1 MSAEFRREYLLRLPL
16 PLAQLYSRAYNAKDA
31 RGRHDNAFYLCEALV
46 KLAAAPLI
54 ACYLDEAEQ
63 GAPRSEALDRLLAQL
78 ALPSLGQWLAMLRE
92 LARHFGGRPDAAAH
106 PLGQVWGRIN
116 GSRTDLPG
124 LLALYRR
131 IKNGVDGAA
140 AGDQSC
146 SPLQAFD
153 ALVQYRNGVFG
164 HGGPRFP
171 SFYEREMGPLLFPAV
186 NDLLAE
192 GTLDVLGPRG
202 GRLVQLTELRTLEDG
217 RVEVGLRELTGLQG
231 ERLPPLT
238 LTAEQAAALAP
249 GRTAVL
255 WPGRPLPLRL
265 DPLLTYREGE
275 LSEEVLFFNRDRNS
289 KQVEYLS
296 YTTGRTERD
305 KAMAPALA
313 ALLSRVVGR
322 AVGEDQLRA
331 LAEQSAAETPSV
343 EALFADAAPA
353 AQTVGDYEVLGELGR
368 GGMGVVYLARQTS
381 LGRLVALKML
391 PADLAGDE
399 VALARFRREVRA
411 LARCDHPHIVKVLAS
426 GALPDGRLYYAME
439 YVPGCDLEQVWR
451 ELSGP
456 AAKGGA
462 SDLGGATLARA
473 VRSASQKARDQAV
486 SRAGRPSAPGGE
498 PIAAAPLPP
507 LPEPPPLPDDPGGYA
522 RRVAALVRD
531 AALALQAV
539 HDQGLVHRDVKPSNL
554 MLTAD
559 GSRLVLMDFGL
570 AKGQSLTLSASRSGG
585 LLGTLRYA
593 APEQLAAAN
602 MKVGPAAD
610 VRGLGVTLWE
620 MLTRRRL
627 FAEAEDEGALTAL
640 VLAGDVPRLR
650 RVDPSLDRDLEA
662 IVARATERAA
672 ADRIPTAGRLAEY
685 LQLYLEGKPL
695 PIRPPGAVERA
706 GRWVRRQPAL
716 AALAALFVLSLL
728 AGTGVSTYFAFDSH
742 ANYVQARAWA
752 TDLRTEKA
760 KLEESLAKSLL
771 RPVGHEARPPRILD
785 PEIDALWE
793 LAGSSDRV
801 RVLFVGQ
808 ALRRPL
814 TARQLRNRADLAMH
828 AAVGLGPER
837 RRQAEQAL
845 LAALNDPAA
854 DPDVRADCV
863 VIGLALDDSEPPFA
877 EAASR
882 QAVEALGRTDDPIQ
896 LCLLADALAA
906 YAPRLP
912 RVDAA
917 RRAGAGVASLVRA
930 LDAPPKLAP
939 EAPDERAKD
948 EGNACLGL
956 VRFLG
961 PDEAAAVGRQV
972 ADAVGAENGETPV
985 LIAKARLLTALANRL
1000 GPETAAT
1007 AARKLV
1013 TAKESGSDDLFYDTD
1028 VLAALAALAPHLG
1041 PKQAAGAAAQIIRNM
1056 RVQLI
1061 RNMRVGPDVD
1071 RYRYY
1076 SLWSQAEAW
1085 ASLAPRLYPE
1095 EAAAQTEE
1103 VKGLILN
1110 ATRDRDADP
1119 ANAALALAALAPRL
1133 GPFEAS
1139 LRALPTAERL
1149 VGAAG
1154 ANDNARLSRV
1164 KAAALARL
1172 APFLAPEDATRLAE
1186 EAGRRIVTDM
1196 DHDVANHLAPH
1207 EFRDSTEVLAVL
1219 APWQRPD
1226 EAKRQAA
1233 EAAGLVL
1240 EGMDGSRNWDSEPAL
1255 PPLVPYLEPD
1265 EARRQASKA
1274 ARILMAADDQARVPP
1289 DQWDLFGK
1297 SLAAVAPLLGPE
1309 DASRTAALV
1318 VRDLQEQKNN
1328 SPLTIWDGQVAALAA
1343 LAPRIGRSDAAE
1355 DAGLIVELM
1364 GKTNHPY
1371 ALQPLPFA
1379 LAALL
1384 VQSAPR
1390 ESDRRVR
1397 SLAAAIGNASGA
1409 FTLFTDLAPT
1419 DEAWQPLSGRLNEQQ
1434 LVDLLKALTCRR
1446 EARQVIV
1453 ARLGNQCG
1461 RPFADM
1467 WEFVEWAKENRP
1479 DLDLTSPPARPD
1491 GP

>member
-1 MSAEFRREYLLRLPL
+1 MSQEFRREYLLRLPL

-171 SFYEREMGPLLFPAV
+171 SFYEKEMGPLLFPAV

-322 AVGEDQLRA
+322 AVGEEQLRA

-343 EALFADAAPA
+343 EALFAATTPA
-353 AQTVGDYEVLGELGR
+353 AQTVGDYEILGELGR

-381 LGRLVALKML
+381 LGRPVALKML

-486 SRAGRPSAPGGE
+486 SRAGRPSAPGVD

-507 LPEPPPLPDDPGGYA
+507 LPEAPPLPDDPGGYA

-650 RVDPSLDRDLEA
+650 RVDPTLDRDLDA

-695 PIRPPGAVERA
+695 PIRPPGTVERA
-706 GRWVRRQPAL
+706 GRWVRRQPA
-716 AALAALFVLSLL
+716 
-728 AGTGVSTYFAFDSH
+728 
-742 ANYVQARAWA
+742 QA
-752 TDLRTEKA
+752 
-760 KLEESLAKSLL
+760 
-771 RPVGHEARPPRILD
+771 
-785 PEIDALWE
+785 
-793 LAGSSDRV
+793 
-801 RVLFVGQ
+801 
-808 ALRRPL
+808 
-814 TARQLRNRADLAMH
+814 
-828 AAVGLGPER
+828 
-837 RRQAEQAL
+837 
-845 LAALNDPAA
+845 
-854 DPDVRADCV
+854 
-863 VIGLALDDSEPPFA
+863 
-877 EAASR
+877 
-882 QAVEALGRTDDPIQ
+882 
-896 LCLLADALAA
+896 AA
-906 YAPRLP
+906 Y
-912 RVDAA
+912 
-917 RRAGAGVASLVRA
+917 
-930 LDAPPKLAP
+930 
-939 EAPDERAKD
+939 
-948 EGNACLGL
+948 GL
-956 VRFLG
+956 L
-961 PDEAAAVGRQV
+961 
-972 ADAVGAENGETPV
+972 
-985 LIAKARLLTALANRL
+985 
-1000 GPETAAT
+1000 
-1007 AARKLV
+1007 
-1013 TAKESGSDDLFYDTD
+1013 
-1028 VLAALAALAPHLG
+1028 
-1041 PKQAAGAAAQIIRNM
+1041 
-1056 RVQLI
+1056 
-1061 RNMRVGPDVD
+1061 
-1071 RYRYY
+1071 
-1076 SLWSQAEAW
+1076 
-1085 ASLAPRLYPE
+1085 
-1095 EAAAQTEE
+1095 
-1103 VKGLILN
+1103 
-1110 ATRDRDADP
+1110 
-1119 ANAALALAALAPRL
+1119 
-1133 GPFEAS
+1133 
-1139 LRALPTAERL
+1139 
-1149 VGAAG
+1149 
-1154 ANDNARLSRV
+1154 
-1164 KAAALARL
+1164 
-1172 APFLAPEDATRLAE
+1172 
-1186 EAGRRIVTDM
+1186 
-1196 DHDVANHLAPH
+1196 
-1207 EFRDSTEVLAVL
+1207 LAVL
-1219 APWQRPD
+1219 VLGVGGGGATWLWLRAEKARGEAVEERGRADKARDDLKGALQREQD
-1226 EAKRQAA
+1226 AKRKLNQYSYADRVYLA
-1233 EAAGLVL
+1233 QREWNAG
-1240 EGMDGSRNWDSEPAL
+1240 
-1255 PPLVPYLEPD
+1255 
-1265 EARRQASKA
+1265 
-1274 ARILMAADDQARVPP
+1274 
-1289 DQWDLFGK
+1289 
-1297 SLAAVAPLLGPE
+1297 
-1309 DASRTAALV
+1309 
-1318 VRDLQEQKNN
+1318 
-1328 SPLTIWDGQVAALAA
+1328 
-1343 LAPRIGRSDAAE
+1343 
-1355 DAGLIVELM
+1355 
-1364 GKTNHPY
+1364 H
-1371 ALQPLPFA
+1371 
-1379 LAALL
+1379 
-1384 VQSAPR
+1384 
-1390 ESDRRVR
+1390 
-1397 SLAAAIGNASGA
+1397 
-1409 FTLFTDLAPT
+1409 
-1419 DEAWQPLSGRLNEQQ
+1419 
-1434 LVDLLKALTCRR
+1434 
-1446 EARQVIV
+1446 
-1453 ARLGNQCG
+1453 
-1461 RPFADM
+1461 
-1467 WEFVEWAKENRP
+1467 
-1479 DLDLTSPPARPD
+1479 
-1491 GP
+1491 